1 MSIIQDDFTGEPF
14 SPFDTSN
21 PFPDLSPDHDIPLEP
36 ENQFPSE
43 ENLNISSDL
52 SSLDLDDKSEAIC
65 LDIPGEETEK
75 KQKKLNKE
83 DLKTIPLPIFNC
95 LYCAN
100 EHVTFDHL
108 VSEYLSRE
116 YLHCV
121 STDDIKNMTTLIESD
136 LYSQDST
143 NINSTII
150 NEMKKC
156 VVDNSEYLFSYYKG
170 DTDYKGIISKI
181 ATLSSKRQK
190 DNVNPINNKEMNVN
204 TSKKKQIN
212 WEENSSN
219 NFSKYLKIDLTR
231 KIHTCDIDFEEEPFD
246 IWNCSNLSS
255 LSNNETS
262 NDEDKENNTSN
273 CSKESCRGTEIK
285 GDIKKHLSLSFV
297 DNNVTSYT
305 DSTLVSSPN
314 SKGSNLYSNHKE
326 KNRER
331 ENSLS
336 LSLSTPFLNMFK
348 SIGSITSSSY

>member
-1 MSIIQDDFTGEPF
+1 MSVIQDDFTDEPF
-14 SPFDTSN
+14 SPFETSN

-43 ENLNISSDL
+43 ENLNYSSDL
-52 SSLDLDDKSEAIC
+52 SSFDLGDKSEAIC
-65 LDIPGEETEK
+65 LNIPCEETEK
-75 KQKKLNKE
+75 KPKKLNKE

-121 STDDIKNMTTLIESD
+121 STDDIKNITTLIESD

-143 NINSTII
+143 NINSTI

-156 VVDNSEYLFSYYKG
+156 VVDNSEYLFTYYKG

-181 ATLSSKRQK
+181 ATLSLKKQK
-190 DNVNPINNKEMNVN
+190 DKFNSINNKEINVN
-204 TSKKKQIN
+204 TSKKEQIK
-212 WEENSSN
+212 WDENSSN
-219 NFSKYLKIDLTR
+219 NFSKYLKNDLTR
-231 KIHTCDIDFEEEPFD
+231 KIQACDIDFEEEPFD

-255 LSNNETS
+255 LSD
-262 NDEDKENNTSN
+262 DESKKNNTSN
-273 CSKESCRGTEIK
+273 CSRESCRRSEEK
-285 GDIKKHLSLSFV
+285 GGIKKHLSLSFV

-348 SIGSITSSSY
+348 SIGSITPSY